1 MSFSD
6 FILALLVLAIIAGAI
21 WVMDINPYSKQLQVY
36 NQTCTEMI
44 LDNTYCKGKWIDDP
58 VLTYVVDKENNTV
71 TRMVKDQSNVIQ
83 YKNCSVL
90 SRKNWSC
97 TTDESTEEINASHG
111 KITHETVAN
120 DEKRQ
125 ITRLEWLQNRLL
137 ANIST

>member
-1 MSFSD
+1 
-6 FILALLVLAIIAGAI
+6 
-21 WVMDINPYSKQLQVY
+21 
-36 NQTCTEMI
+36 MI

-58 VLTYVVDKENNTV
+58 VLTYVVDKKNNSV
-71 TRMVKDQSNVIQ
+71 TRMIKNQSNVIQ

-97 TTDESTEEINASHG
+97 ATEESAEEIYASDG
-111 KITHETVAN
+111 KITHETFKN
-120 DEKRQ
+120 NEKRQ

>member
-1 MSFSD
+1 
-6 FILALLVLAIIAGAI
+6 
-21 WVMDINPYSKQLQVY
+21 
-36 NQTCTEMI
+36 MI

-71 TRMVKDQSNVIQ
+71 TRMVKDQSTVIQ

-97 TTDESTEEINASHG
+97 TVEESAEEIRASHG
-111 KITHETVAN
+111 KITHKTLEN
-120 DEKRQ
+120 NEKRQ
-125 ITRLEWLQNRLL
+125 ITRFEWLQNRLL